1 MAVVRMFEKDGVK
14 LVVPIGF
21 SWTTLFFGPFPA
33 LFRGDLKWAL
43 IQIIAYLLLG
53 WTIIAIPALW
63 LVFAIIY
70 NEQYANDLRV
80 KGFKR
85 TPRWMRQSPGNPM
98 KIVRGS
104 RSTRPPSKRG
114 RFLDSLKEER

>member
-85 TPRWMRQSPGNPM
+85 TPVDATVTGQPDEN
-98 KIVRGS
+98 GS
-104 RSTRPPSKRG
+104 RKSKHEAAEQARA
-114 RFLDSLKEER
+114 FLDSLKEER